1 MVTQQL
7 EKAMEGL
14 VVLIADSNP
23 YTRRLTRMMLTN
35 LGIKSTYESGDGVAA
50 LDAIRTVNPDVM
62 IMDWDMPVLDG
73 REVMRIVRSPGVFP
87 KANLP
92 IIMLT
97 DLGLQSRVTA
107 AIRLGVH
114 EFLVKP
120 ISPKTLQQ
128 RLLGIILN
136 PRPMVRAGKFY
147 IPMPRRRVELNEF
160 IQAAASRRFMRA
172 GTSADR
178 ATSGRRPSAPP
189 RSAREHACRCWRGRR
204 HKRTRGRRSLDC
216 CSGSRSCSG
225 PCHRP

>member
-1 MVTQQL
+1 
-7 EKAMEGL
+7 
-14 VVLIADSNP
+14 
-23 YTRRLTRMMLTN
+23 
-35 LGIKSTYESGDGVAA
+35 
-50 LDAIRTVNPDVM
+50 
-62 IMDWDMPVLDG
+62 MDWDMPVLDG

-97 DLGLQSRVTA
+97 DVGLQSRVTT

-147 IPMPRRRVELNEF
+147 IPMPRRRVDLNEL
-160 IQAAASRRFMRA
+160 IHAADARPRPIRDISRTDYRWPATFRASPVSSRMCMPVLA
-172 GTSADR
+172 
-178 ATSGRRPSAPP
+178 
-189 RSAREHACRCWRGRR
+189 RS
-204 HKRTRGRRSLDC
+204 TT
-216 CSGSRSCSG
+216 
-225 PCHRP
+225 

>member
-1 MVTQQL
+1 M
-7 EKAMEGL
+7 
-14 VVLIADSNP
+14 
-23 YTRRLTRMMLTN
+23 
-35 LGIKSTYESGDGVAA
+35 KSTDGIAA
-50 LDAIRTVNPDVM
+50 LEAIRTVNPDVM

-147 IPMPRRRVELNEF
+147 IPMPRRKIELNDLLNE
-160 IQAAASRRFMRA
+160 AAA
-172 GTSADR
+172 
-178 ATSGRRPSAPP
+178 
-189 RSAREHACRCWRGRR
+189 
-204 HKRTRGRRSLDC
+204 
-216 CSGSRSCSG
+216 
-225 PCHRP
+225 

>member
-1 MVTQQL
+1 MVSQQA

-23 YTRRLTRMMLTN
+23 YTRRLTRIMLTN
-35 LGIKSTYESGDGVAA
+35 LGVKSTYESGDGIAA
-50 LDAIRTVNPDVM
+50 IDAIRAVNPDVM
-62 IMDWDMPVLDG
+62 ILDWDMPVLDG

-92 IIMLT
+92 IVMLT
-97 DLGLQSRVTA
+97 DLGLQSRVAA

-128 RLLGIILN
+128 RLLGIMLN

-147 IPMPRRRVELNEF
+147 IPMPRRKIELNDLLNE
-160 IQAAASRRFMRA
+160 AAA
-172 GTSADR
+172 
-178 ATSGRRPSAPP
+178 
-189 RSAREHACRCWRGRR
+189 
-204 HKRTRGRRSLDC
+204 
-216 CSGSRSCSG
+216 
-225 PCHRP
+225 

>member
-1 MVTQQL
+1 MVTQKL
-7 EKAMEGL
+7 EKALEGL
-14 VVLIADSNP
+14 VVLIADSNA

-35 LGIKSTYESGDGVAA
+35 LGVKAIYEAADGVAA
-50 LDAIRTVNPDVM
+50 LDAIRSVNPDIM
-62 IMDWDMPVLDG
+62 IMDWEMPLLDG
-73 REVMRIVRSPGVFP
+73 REIMRIVRSPGVYP

-97 DLGLQSRVTA
+97 DVGLQSRVTA

-120 ISPKTLQQ
+120 LSPKTLQQ

-160 IQAAASRRFMRA
+160 IHAAESHEPAPAPTALPLA
-172 GTSADR
+172 GELPR
-178 ATSGRRPSAPP
+178 LSG
-189 RSAREHACRCWRGRR
+189 
-204 HKRTRGRRSLDC
+204 
-216 CSGSRSCSG
+216 
-225 PCHRP
+225 

>member
-1 MVTQQL
+1 MVTQNL
-7 EKAMEGL
+7 EKALEGL

-35 LGIKSTYESGDGVAA
+35 LGIKSTYETGDGVAA
-50 LDAIRTVNPDVM
+50 LDAIRNVNPDVM
-62 IMDWDMPVLDG
+62 IVDWDMPVLDG
-73 REVMRIVRSPGVFP
+73 PDVMRIVRSPGDFP

-97 DLGLQSRVTA
+97 DLALQSRVLS

-147 IPMPRRRVELNEF
+147 IPMPRRRVDLNEF
-160 IQAAASRRFMRA
+160 IYPPPEAPSLPA
-172 GTSADR
+172 TSALV
-178 ATSGRRPSAPP
+178 
-189 RSAREHACRCWRGRR
+189 H
-204 HKRTRGRRSLDC
+204 
-216 CSGSRSCSG
+216 
-225 PCHRP
+225 